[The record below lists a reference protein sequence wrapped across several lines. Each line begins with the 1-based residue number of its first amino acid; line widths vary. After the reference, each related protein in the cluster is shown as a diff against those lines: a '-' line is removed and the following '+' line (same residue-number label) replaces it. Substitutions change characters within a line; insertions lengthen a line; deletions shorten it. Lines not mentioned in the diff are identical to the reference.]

1 MITITIEDDE
11 DVIALF
17 NIMIEMKHA
26 LECLSGECEHNDDC
40 RDE

>member
-17 NIMIEMKHA
+17 DIMIEMKHA
-26 LECLSGECEHNDDC
+26 LECLIGECEHIDDC
-40 RDE
+40 RYE